1 MKSNSR
7 IILVMIVLALS
18 SIQLAYASVEIHKGS
33 YYRKGG
39 YADPSGGSNDTI
51 RTVVAAGYH
60 ITPNVMATLKKNDG
74 EVIATGLCTR
84 GEGSEIPEPG
94 IGLVDFYEYEFT
106 H

>member
-1 MKSNSR
+1 MFLLITNN
-7 IILVMIVLALS
+7 
-18 SIQLAYASVEIHKGS
+18 
-33 YYRKGG
+33 
-39 YADPSGGSNDTI
+39 GSNDTI